1 MKFQLK
7 KSVKAQKG
15 FTLVE
20 LSVVVLVA
28 GLMLTAVMKGQS
40 MLETARAQNLYNDIK
55 NVESLLGQYESVK
68 GRLPGDCNSDGL
80 MGFSLNANGGSTASS
95 TINFDRSAANQAL
108 RAELYSQ
115 TALVTAAS
123 SASAAAL
130 TQEQSCPVASGV
142 AINEGNANIWIND
155 MRTSNV
161 LPRNTVPRI
170 FAKHIGEDMVFVGA
184 WRDTAT
190 NESYNALTLANVPV
204 DMAQRVMMKINGND
218 TLTNEGQI
226 RVIPA
231 TGALA
236 TGTYVSGAFAGDKVG
251 TVNLVYFFRNHPGLN
266 S

>member
-1 MKFQLK
+1 MKNLSK
-7 KSVKAQKG
+7 KSIKSQKG

-80 MGFSLNANGGSTASS
+80 IGFLLNDSTRFS
-95 TINFDRSAANQAL
+95 TVAADQAT
-108 RAELYSQ
+108 RAELYGD
-115 TALVTAAS
+115 
-123 SASAAAL
+123 SAVIVLPNTTGGVL
-130 TQEQSCPVASGV
+130 TKTVSCPVGTAVASDE
-142 AINEGNANIWIND
+142 ANANIWVND
-155 MRTSNV
+155 MRTANV

-170 FAKHIGEDMVFVGA
+170 FAKHIGEDAVFVGQ
-184 WRDTAT
+184 WFDTT
-190 NESYNALTLANVPV
+190 TTESYNAMTLSNVPV

-226 RVIPA
+226 RIVDPA
-231 TGALA
+231 ASATAGA
-236 TGTYVSGAFAGDKVG
+236 YVADGFAGDKKG

>member
-1 MKFQLK
+1 MKYLSK
-7 KSVKAQKG
+7 KSIKSQKG

-80 MGFSLNANGGSTASS
+80 IGYTLNSATHFSKV
-95 TINFDRSAANQAL
+95 AADQAT
-108 RAELYSQ
+108 RAELYGDSAVIVGPN
-115 TALVTAAS
+115 TTGTTVTS
-123 SASAAAL
+123 VK
-130 TQEQSCPVASGV
+130 TVSCPVGAAVV
-142 AINEGNANIWIND
+142 ADEANANIWVND
-155 MRTSNV
+155 MRTANV

-170 FAKHIGEDMVFVGA
+170 FAKHIGEDAVFVGQ
-184 WRDTAT
+184 WFDTTTA
-190 NESYNALTLANVPV
+190 ESYNAMTLSNVPV

-226 RVIPA
+226 RIVNPTA
-231 TGALA
+231 TASAGS
-236 TGTYVSGAFAGDKVG
+236 YVADGFSGDKKG